1 MAVMKKPLTNK
12 QKKHLKGL
20 GHSLRPVVMIA
31 DQGLKE
37 TVVSAT
43 DEALDK
49 HELIKVKVR
58 ADDRDARDEILAK
71 LCDLTEATMVGQ
83 IGFTAL
89 LFRRNRKN
97 PVVELPY
104 S

>member
-1 MAVMKKPLTNK
+1 MRQMKQTLTNR

-37 TVVSAT
+37 TVIGAT
-43 DEALDK
+43 EEALDA
-49 HELIKVKVR
+49 HELIKVKIR
-58 ADDRDARDEILAK
+58 ADDRESRNALLQE
-71 LCDLTEATMVGQ
+71 LCERTAATMVGQ

-89 LFRRNRKN
+89 LFRRNSKK
-97 PVVELPY
+97 PVIELPN
-104 S
+104 

>member
-1 MAVMKKPLTNK
+1 MKKPLTNR

-37 TVVSAT
+37 TVVGAT
-43 DEALDK
+43 DEALEK
-49 HELIKVKVR
+49 HELIKVKIR
-58 ADDRDARDEILAK
+58 ADDREARDEILQT
-71 LCDLTEATMVGQ
+71 LCQLTRSTLVGR

-89 LFRRNRKN
+89 LFRRNEKK
-97 PVVELPY
+97 PVIEL
-104 S
+104 

>member
-1 MAVMKKPLTNK
+1 MKKKPLTNK

-20 GHSLRPVVMIA
+20 GHALRPVVMIA

-37 TVVSAT
+37 TVIDAT
-43 DEALDK
+43 KEALDT

-58 ADDRDARDEILAK
+58 ADDREARDELLHA
-71 LCDLTEATMVGQ
+71 LCEQTGADMISQ

-89 LFRRNRKN
+89 LFRRNTKK
-97 PVVELPY
+97 PVIEL
-104 S
+104 

>member
-1 MAVMKKPLTNK
+1 MKTKSLTNK

-20 GHSLRPVVMIA
+20 GHALRPVVMIA

-37 TVVSAT
+37 TVIEAT
-43 DEALDK
+43 EEALDA

-58 ADDRDARDEILAK
+58 ADDRESRDELLRT
-71 LCDLTEATMVGQ
+71 LCEQTRSDMVSQ

-89 LFRRNRKN
+89 LFRRNKKK
-97 PVVELPY
+97 PAIEL
-104 S
+104 